1 MTQTVA
7 EDPATGTMTDRQAN
21 HSRRWWILA
30 VLGIAQLMVILDNTI
45 VNIALPTAQHALA
58 FSNADRQWVV
68 TGYSLAFGSLLLLG
82 GRIGDIIGRKRAL
95 MIGLIG
101 FAAASALG
109 GASTGFPMLVAA
121 RSIQGAF
128 GALLAPSVLALLATT
143 FTDPAERDKA
153 FAIYGGIAGA
163 GGAIGLLLGGVL
175 TSYASWR
182 WTLFVNLGFA
192 AVAAVGALLWLRN
205 DKAADRDPLDIPG
218 VALVTAG
225 LFSIVYGL
233 SHAETTSW
241 HNPFTIAFLVVGV
254 LLLGG
259 VRLHRDPRPLSRCCP
274 PGWCGTAPGAARW
287 SPCSSPASGSSAS
300 SCSSRTTCRGP
311 WVSVRCGR
319 ASPSCPWWSRW
330 PSPPR
335 SPTGCSCPGSVRRS
349 SFPSVW
355 PVTQWRCSCC
365 TGSGCTAPTSA
376 TSCRIWCCSGWASG
390 SAWRRRSAPAPSASG
405 PTTPA
410 SDRRPST
417 RPSRS
422 VVRSARRC
430 STRWRP
436 ERPRAYLV
444 GKVPSPETLR
454 SAALHSY
461 TTAFLWSSAFFVA
474 GAVLAGLIFEKG
486 NLGQL
491 AGAGTD
497 RRRAGPCRRLSPIR
511 PVPTAPAGGIMRCES
526 SSSERPTM
534 RHRTTDGRDRTRPAG
549 RSIPARQPGR

>member
-1 MTQTVA
+1 MTQTVTQDTPEGA
-7 EDPATGTMTDRQAN
+7 MTDRQAN

-143 FTDPAERDKA
+143 FTDPSERGKA

-205 DKAADRDPLDIPG
+205 DKAADRDPLDVPG
-218 VALVTAG
+218 VALVTTG

-241 HNPFTIAFLVVGV
+241 HNPFTIAFLVAGV
-254 LLLGG
+254 LLLAVFAFIETRVRYPLLPPRVVRNRTRGG
-259 VRLHRDPRPLSRCCP
+259 SLIAMLFASIGIFGVFLFLTYYLQGTLGFSPVRTGFAFLPMVVALALTAQVSNRVLLPRVGPKIIVPIGLACDAVAMFLLHRVGLHSSYASHVLPYLVLLGLGFGLSLAPSFSTGTLGLRPHDAGVGSATLNTSQQV
-274 PGWCGTAPGAARW
+274 GGSMGTALLNTLAAGAA
-287 SPCSSPASGSSAS
+287 S
-300 SCSSRTTCRGP
+300 
-311 WVSVRCGR
+311 
-319 ASPSCPWWSRW
+319 
-330 PSPPR
+330 
-335 SPTGCSCPGSVRRS
+335 
-349 SFPSVW
+349 
-355 PVTQWRCSCC
+355 
-365 TGSGCTAPTSA
+365 
-376 TSCRIWCCSGWASG
+376 
-390 SAWRRRSAPAPSASG
+390 
-405 PTTPA
+405 
-410 SDRRPST
+410 
-417 RPSRS
+417 
-422 VVRSARRC
+422 
-430 STRWRP
+430 
-436 ERPRAYLV
+436 AYLV

-454 SAALHSY
+454 AAALHSY

-491 AGAGTD
+491 AGPTVAGGGEPIPV
-497 RRRAGPCRRLSPIR
+497 AGGG
-511 PVPTAPAGGIMRCES
+511 PVPVDA
-526 SSSERPTM
+526 
-534 RHRTTDGRDRTRPAG
+534 
-549 RSIPARQPGR
+549 